1 MLEDS
6 RQQHMAKRAAQSQEV
21 RSKGATVS
29 QREAPTSEEPRELEA
44 GGSSKALLTKTAPNR
59 EQVLETTREI
69 LGCIHALHLQT
80 MHEMGSVQE
89 VDQTLA

>member
-1 MLEDS
+1 
-6 RQQHMAKRAAQSQEV
+6 MARRVAQSQEV

-29 QREAPTSEEPRELEA
+29 QTEAPTSEEPPELEP
-44 GGSSKALLTKTAPNR
+44 GGSSKVFQTKTAPDR
-59 EQVLETTREI
+59 EQVLETTCEI

-89 VDQTLA
+89 VDRTLA